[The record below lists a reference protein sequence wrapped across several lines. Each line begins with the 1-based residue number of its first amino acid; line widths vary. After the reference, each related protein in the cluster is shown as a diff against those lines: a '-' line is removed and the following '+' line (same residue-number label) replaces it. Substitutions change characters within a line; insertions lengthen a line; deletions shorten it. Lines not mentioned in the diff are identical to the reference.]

1 MDPVVLICDDNYA
14 VHESLKSYLRKD
26 GLECLSAYDGKEA
39 LKTINDRHVD
49 LLILDIMLPELFGT
63 EVCKQIRQKSNIP
76 IIILSALGSET
87 DRIYGLEIGADD
99 YVIKPFSPKEVALR
113 VQTIL
118 NRVKPSKK
126 SNQFSFEELVI
137 NTDSY
142 TATINGEKVAFSANE
157 IKILVYFIENAEIV
171 LSRERLLNAV
181 WGYDYFGDVRAVD
194 AQIKRIRKKL
204 PTEGIHFSI
213 TSVYGVGF
221 KLEKIK

>member
-76 IIILSALGSET
+76 IIMLSALGSET